1 MNIYECE
8 LQEACRGGSDTHS
21 YCKDR
26 YHGVLCNSCEKNYY
40 RNEEGC
46 EKCDEFKWLAPIVV
60 TSAIIVVLILLFAC
74 YRSKGARSKTSRLL
88 KSRIKQIFVTTQIIV
103 SMNTVYDYENYF
115 PSGFVDFLDILSYI
129 VLEFSVAVGTE
140 CYIRNLSPFY
150 VELLMST
157 AVPLVVIVVLLL
169 LPKLKFALQKG
180 AVSRANT
187 AAAASATTAAAQR
200 LYDNCFS
207 VVVLIV
213 YCLLPTSSK
222 IIFDTFDCTSFSEG
236 GLHDDK
242 QLRRLR
248 SDLGVDCDKRSHQ
261 MWEIY
266 AGVMILCW
274 PVGMQLSLFLVLY
287 RYRREL
293 QGKVPVQESD
303 DSEQDSH
310 QGIDA
315 GNSHDETEEDG
326 KSDADDSH
334 IRNSADGSHIRKSST
349 NHASGEEG
357 DDMKET
363 EPQDRI
369 QESRV
374 FWEGIAQRAKVPSN
388 DNDLTS
394 AKTYRGIVTSIYS
407 ERLRI
412 RDNDTSIDHIRLIT
426 DMYRLGC
433 PYWEGIT
440 TTYRILLSSAATLLS
455 SDSILQ
461 LILGLFV
468 IFSTALLQSVYAP
481 YRDSSENRFAI
492 FSFGIMFTIYV
503 VGMVAK
509 IDDKQYNGSDGEVMA
524 AFLTGLVIFVVLGG
538 IVMVAG
544 QAFFIVKR
552 FEKKAMRL
560 IDRELLNTECEV
572 VKNPIRKSAA

>member
-1 MNIYECE
+1 LGATSLNIYECE
-8 LQEACRGGSDTHS
+8 LQNACIGGSDNES
-21 YCKDR
+21 YCEDG

-60 TSAIIVVLILLFAC
+60 ASAIIVVVILLFAC
-74 YRSKGARSKTSRLL
+74 YRSKRARSKTSRLL

-115 PSGFVDFLDILSYI
+115 PQGFVDFLNILSYF
-129 VLEFSVAVGTE
+129 VLEFSMAVGTE

-157 AVPLVVIVVLLL
+157 AVPLVVIVILLL
-169 LPKLKFALQKG
+169 LPKLKFSLRKG

-207 VVVLIV
+207 AVVLIV

-222 IIFDTFDCTSFSEG
+222 VIFDTFDCTSFSEG
-236 GLHDDK
+236 GLNPDDK

-261 MWEIY
+261 MWELY

-293 QGKVPVQESD
+293 QGKVPVHESD
-303 DSEQDSH
+303 DSERDSH
-310 QGIDA
+310 QSIDA

-334 IRNSADGSHIRKSST
+334 IRNSADGSHIRNSST

-374 FWEGIAQRAKVPSN
+374 FWEGIAQRAKGPAK

-394 AKTYRGIVTSIYS
+394 AKKYRGIVTSIYS

-492 FSFGIMFTIYV
+492 FSFCIMFTIYV

-509 IDDKQYNGSDGEVMA
+509 IDDKQYNGSDGKVMA
-524 AFLTGLVIFVVLGG
+524 AFLTGLVLFVVVGG
-538 IVMVAG
+538 IMMVAG
-544 QAFFIVKR
+544 QAYFIVKR
-552 FEKKAMRL
+552 FE
-560 IDRELLNTECEV
+560 
-572 VKNPIRKSAA
+572 

>member
-8 LQEACRGGSDTHS
+8 LPKACGGGSDNHS
-21 YCKDR
+21 YCTEG
-26 YHGVLCNSCEKNYY
+26 YHGVLCNSCEEDYY
-40 RNEEGC
+40 RNEKGC
-46 EKCDEFKWLAPIVV
+46 FNCKDSKFVAPIVV
-60 TSAIIVVLILLFAC
+60 TSAIIVVVILLFAC
-74 YRSKGARSKTSRLL
+74 YRSKRARSKTSRLL
-88 KSRIKQIFVTTQIIV
+88 KSRIKQIFVTAQIIV

-115 PSGFVDFLDILSYI
+115 PRGFVDFLDILSYI
-129 VLEFSVAVGTE
+129 ALEFSVAVGTE

-157 AVPLVVIVVLLL
+157 AVPLVVIVILLL
-169 LPKLKFALQKG
+169 LPKLKFSLRKG

-207 VVVLIV
+207 AVVLIV
-213 YCLLPTSSK
+213 YCLLPSSSK
-222 IIFDTFDCTSFSEG
+222 VIFDTFDCTSFSEG
-236 GLHDDK
+236 GLNPDDK

-248 SDLGVDCDKRSHQ
+248 SDLGVDCDIRSHQ

-293 QGKVPVQESD
+293 QGKVHVHESD
-303 DSEQDSH
+303 DSERDSH

-315 GNSHDETEEDG
+315 GNCHDETEGDG

-334 IRNSADGSHIRKSST
+334 IRNSSM
-349 NHASGEEG
+349 NHASREEG
-357 DDMKET
+357 DEMKET

-369 QESRV
+369 RENRV
-374 FWEGIAQRAKVPSN
+374 FWEGIAKRAKLPAN

-394 AKTYRGIVTSIYS
+394 AKKYRGIVKSIYS

-481 YRDSSENRFAI
+481 YRDSSENRFST
-492 FSFGIMFTIYV
+492 FSFCIMFTIYV

-509 IDDKQYNGSDGEVMA
+509 IDDNQYRGQDGKVMA
-524 AFLTGLVIFVVLGG
+524 AFLTGLVLFVVVGG
-538 IVMVAG
+538 IMMVAG
-544 QAFFIVKR
+544 QSYFIVKR

>member
-8 LQEACRGGSDTHS
+8 LQNACIGGSDNES
-21 YCKDR
+21 YCKDNH
-26 YHGVLCNSCEKNYY
+26 HGVLCNSCEKNYY
-40 RNEEGC
+40 MTEEGC
-46 EKCDEFKWLAPIVV
+46 KTCDESEWLAPIVV
-60 TSAIIVVLILLFAC
+60 ASAIIVVVILLFAC
-74 YRSKGARSKTSRLL
+74 YRSKRARSKTSRLL

-115 PSGFVDFLDILSYI
+115 PHGFVNFLDILSYI

-157 AVPLVVIVVLLL
+157 AVPLVVIVILLL
-169 LPKLKFALQKG
+169 LPKLKFSLRKG

-207 VVVLIV
+207 AVVLIV

-222 IIFDTFDCTSFSEG
+222 VIFDTFDCTSFSEG
-236 GLHDDK
+236 GLNPDDK

-248 SDLGVDCDKRSHQ
+248 SDLGVDCDKREHQ

-293 QGKVPVQESD
+293 EGKVPVQESD
-303 DSEQDSH
+303 DSERDSH

-334 IRNSADGSHIRKSST
+334 IRNSSM

-357 DDMKET
+357 GDMKET

-374 FWEGIAQRAKVPSN
+374 FWEGIAQRAKLPAK
-388 DNDLTS
+388 DNALTS
-394 AKTYRGIVTSIYS
+394 AKTYRGIVKSIYS

-492 FSFGIMFTIYV
+492 FSFCIMFTIYV

-524 AFLTGLVIFVVLGG
+524 AFLTGLVLFVVLGG

-544 QAFFIVKR
+544 QAYFIVKR

>member
-8 LQEACRGGSDTHS
+8 LQEACIGGSDTHS

-46 EKCDEFKWLAPIVV
+46 IKCSKSEWLAPIVA
-60 TSAIIVVLILLFAC
+60 TSAIIVVVILLFAC
-74 YRSKGARSKTSRLL
+74 YRSKRARSKTSRLL

-115 PSGFVDFLDILSYI
+115 PQGFVDFLNILSYF
-129 VLEFSVAVGTE
+129 VLEFSMAVGTE

-157 AVPLVVIVVLLL
+157 AVPLVVIIVLLL

-207 VVVLIV
+207 AVVLIV

-222 IIFDTFDCTSFSEG
+222 VIFDTFDCTSFSEG

-261 MWEIY
+261 MWELY

-293 QGKVPVQESD
+293 EGKVPVQESD

-326 KSDADDSH
+326 KSDADGSH
-334 IRNSADGSHIRKSST
+334 IRNSSM

-357 DDMKET
+357 GDMKET

-374 FWEGIAQRAKVPSN
+374 FWEGIAQRAKLPAK

-394 AKTYRGIVTSIYS
+394 AKKYRGIVTSIYS
-407 ERLRI
+407 ERLRM

-426 DMYRLGC
+426 DMYRPGC

-492 FSFGIMFTIYV
+492 FSFCIMFTIYV

-524 AFLTGLVIFVVLGG
+524 AFLTGMVLFVVLGG

-544 QAFFIVKR
+544 QAYFIVKR

>member
-1 MNIYECE
+1 M
-8 LQEACRGGSDTHS
+8 
-21 YCKDR
+21 
-26 YHGVLCNSCEKNYY
+26 LCNSCEKNYY
-40 RNEEGC
+40 MTEEGC
-46 EKCDEFKWLAPIVV
+46 KTCDESEWLAPIFVA
-60 TSAIIVVLILLFAC
+60 SAIIVVVILLFAC
-74 YRSKGARSKTSRLL
+74 YRSKRARSKTSRLL

-157 AVPLVVIVVLLL
+157 AVPLVVIVILLL
-169 LPKLKFALQKG
+169 LPKLKFSLRKG

-293 QGKVPVQESD
+293 HGKVPVHESD
-303 DSEQDSH
+303 DSERDSH

-572 VKNPIRKSAA
+572 VKNPMRESAA